1 MKKIKIRLA
10 AEADYKK
17 ISDIWTQP
25 HVLPWMSFSEMTPEI
40 YAKLRE
46 KSDIYVLIECDE
58 KGKELEI
65 LAVRRLVYGTGN
77 RAHIASYCSM
87 GVDQKHLGHKL
98 GEKFYDFFLD
108 IVRDKGIER
117 IELTQSGGNEAA
129 YHIAN
134 KKGFEMEFHLN
145 GWLVRQGK
153 EKGSIYHLEERGVCY
168 FLNAEISKKSV
179 NDKLVFDPSFPAV
192 ASETLGQVAQHG
204 YNYICY
210 DKQGHKIGICTLTP
224 SPNVVGHIAFLDVHL
239 IESHTTGAMADCLRQ
254 ISVMLKQAQF
264 KKIEIYTH
272 EKPVTDML
280 QTLGFQYRGEK
291 VAALKIEGRYYNEAA
306 VDLGFFNIEDAKS
319 LLKTLEFDLS
329 IRNDIFSTL
338 DACKKSI
345 EACQENKTLDDY
357 TAIYAEN
364 LAYQMIE
371 NTFGKYPHYRS
382 TDWESLISG
391 LPEPA
396 QTNFMEFSKRISDIK
411 LAMSAEP
418 EPRMSHV
425 RPGFF

>member
-1 MKKIKIRLA
+1 MKEIKIRLA
-10 AEADYKK
+10 TEADYKK
-17 ISDIWTQP
+17 ISDIWMQP
-25 HVLPWMSFSEMTPEI
+25 HVLSWMSFSEMTPEI

-46 KSDIYVLIECDE
+46 KSDIYVLVECDE
-58 KGKELEI
+58 TEKELEI

-77 RAHIASYCSM
+77 RAHVVSYCSM

-98 GEKFYDFFLD
+98 GEKFYDLFLD
-108 IVRDKGIER
+108 IVREKRIER

-134 KKGFEMEFHLN
+134 KKGFKMEFHLN

-153 EKGSIYHLEERGVCY
+153 EDGSIYHLEERGICY
-168 FLNAEISKKSV
+168 FLNSEISKKSV
-179 NDKLVFDPSFPAV
+179 NDNLVFAPIFPTV
-192 ASETLGQVAQHG
+192 APETLGQVAQHG
-204 YNYICY
+204 YDYICY
-210 DKQGHKIGICTLTP
+210 DMQGHKIGICTLTP
-224 SPNVVGHIAFLDVHL
+224 SPNVVGHIAFLDVYL
-239 IESHTTGAMADCLRQ
+239 VEGQNTQAMIDCLRQ
-254 ISVMLKQAQF
+254 ISMMLKQAKF

-280 QTLGFQYRGEK
+280 QALGYHYRGEK
-291 VAALKIEGRYYNEAA
+291 IAALKIEGHYYNEAV

-319 LLKTLEFDLS
+319 LLKTLEFDAS
-329 IRNDIFSTL
+329 TRNEIFYTL

-345 EACQENKTLDDY
+345 ETCQENKTLDDY

-371 NTFGKYPHYRS
+371 NTFGKYPHYRFA
-382 TDWESLISG
+382 DWESLIKG

-396 QTNFMEFSKRISDIK
+396 QTNFMQFSKLTSDIK
-411 LAMSAEP
+411 LAMSTEP
-418 EPRMSHV
+418 LISRL
-425 RPGFF
+425 RF